1 MSGRG
6 SFWTVPLD
14 VYKRQELETLNTRL
28 EELKEKQQQ
37 NALSRQQYES
47 QIQILE
53 EQIHAGRQNSDHYR
67 NRLGVLK
74 EELEKREKEK
84 ETLTQEKEALH
95 EKLREQ
101 RNRLKEEN
109 NRLETIQA
117 EVAACTSAV
126 EEGKNE
132 IIEILNSRATTKG
145 KAQRFDAMMEQLD
158 IRKAAVSQRI
168 LRLKTEE
175 AVSYTHLDVYK
186 RQIIGD
192 EDKRLSVKIDVF
204 ALGLIF
210 HQILTGELPDF
221 DHDKYHYVFE
231 ALLDKGEVRL
241 HHITD
246 SGNRMILEKM
256 LVPDPEKR
264 ISLAEFLEKD
274 VYKRQK

>member
-1 MSGRG
+1 MGNKKISNTQLLLKLFKHIYHLRLDGNIKGADRLITYDKSRFLLQGLWQYRYAGAGRRKDPLACAPPALSGPAYPEPPKAWSLSPRDPFCG
-6 SFWTVPLD
+6 LLSR
-14 VYKRQELETLNTRL
+14 KRYCFAPSYEETGHILKELAEKSERAQEELSETKEAYEQTKVEYERLEQELETLNTRL

-126 EEGKNE
+126 EEGK
-132 IIEILNSRATTKG
+132 K
-145 KAQRFDAMMEQLD
+145 
-158 IRKAAVSQRI
+158 
-168 LRLKTEE
+168 
-175 AVSYTHLDVYK
+175 
-186 RQIIGD
+186 
-192 EDKRLSVKIDVF
+192 
-204 ALGLIF
+204 
-210 HQILTGELPDF
+210 
-221 DHDKYHYVFE
+221 
-231 ALLDKGEVRL
+231 
-241 HHITD
+241 
-246 SGNRMILEKM
+246 
-256 LVPDPEKR
+256 
-264 ISLAEFLEKD
+264 
-274 VYKRQK
+274 